1 MRLLQLVAVA
11 AVVAAIGAV
20 AAPAATTVP
29 VNLHV
34 VESLKAPPLTFPTCP
49 DIGLDVNCGTGE
61 FLPFGRVHSIVS
73 IGVCGDT
80 CNIRW
85 ITAAQGTIVLREI
98 ASDFTCP
105 GACATEWPHG
115 GSFYATLTATVVGGD
130 GMFEGAT
137 GSLTGTLKAVALQA
151 QITYSGEIA
160 LAG

>member
-1 MRLLQLVAVA
+1 MRLRQLVAVA

-20 AAPAATTVP
+20 AAAPATGVP
-29 VNLHV
+29 VSLHV
-34 VESLKAPPLTFPTCP
+34 VESLKAPPFTFPTCP

-61 FLPFGRVHSIVS
+61 FRPFGRVDSIVS
-73 IGVCGDT
+73 IGACGDT

-85 ITAAQGTIVLREI
+85 ITAPQGTIVLREI
-98 ASDFTCP
+98 ASDFSCP
-105 GACATEWPHG
+105 GACATAWPHG
-115 GSFYATLTATVVGGD
+115 GSFYAILTATVVGGD
-130 GMFEGAT
+130 GIFEGAT

>member
-20 AAPAATTVP
+20 AAPAATGVP

-34 VESLKAPPLTFPTCP
+34 VESLKAPPFTFPTCP
-49 DIGLDVNCGTGE
+49 DIGIDVNCGTGE
-61 FLPFGRVHSIVS
+61 LLPFGRVHSIVS

-85 ITAAQGTIVLREI
+85 ITAPQGTIVLREI
-98 ASDFTCP
+98 ASNFSCP

-115 GSFYATLTATVVGGD
+115 GSFYATLTTTVVGGD
-130 GMFEGAT
+130 GIFEGAT

-151 QITYSGEIA
+151 QITYTGEIA